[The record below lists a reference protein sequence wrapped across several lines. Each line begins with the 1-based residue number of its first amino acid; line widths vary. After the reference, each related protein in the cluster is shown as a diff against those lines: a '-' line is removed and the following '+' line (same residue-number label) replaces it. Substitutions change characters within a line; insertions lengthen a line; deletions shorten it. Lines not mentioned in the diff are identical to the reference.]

1 MRVLSSQELFHIQ
14 EKLQLDLNESAKAQ
28 RHSNERVLDLERRIE
43 MLQTTIH
50 ELRETVGF
58 LRHGPPVQLTPLVP
72 RSAKPIVTTTSK
84 SLRWTT
90 RISSSN

>member
-1 MRVLSSQELFHIQ
+1 MR

-43 MLQTTIH
+43 MLQVTID
-50 ELRETVGF
+50 ELRETVGI
-58 LRHGPPVQLTPLVP
+58 LLLTLSIGISRVR
-72 RSAKPIVTTTSK
+72 RSAEPIVTITSK
-84 SLRWTT
+84 SLRSTT